1 MKAII
6 RLHRRTGEEKI
17 AMRKRKIAK
26 GLSGKRPAGA
36 EVTEIQISAAEYKV
50 AAERAKQD
58 RALYQDKDK
67 SGKG

>member
-6 RLHRRTGEEKI
+6 RLHRRSVEEKKV
-17 AMRKRKIAK
+17 MKHKIAK

-36 EVTEIQISAAEYKV
+36 EVTEIQMSAAEYKV
-50 AAERAKQD
+50 AAEKDKRD